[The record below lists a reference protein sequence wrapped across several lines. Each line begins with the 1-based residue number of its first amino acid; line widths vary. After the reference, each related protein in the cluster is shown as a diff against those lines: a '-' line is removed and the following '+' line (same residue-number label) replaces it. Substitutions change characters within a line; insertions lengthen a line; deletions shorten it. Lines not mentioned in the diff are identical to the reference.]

1 MSLLTRAALQ
11 TFKKVI
17 LIAAILLAIMQIVGT
32 EKLGA
37 TNIVMDANGNS
48 SLGAASWENASYF
61 ETTAVVTLKGVYI
74 AAIDV

>member
-1 MSLLTRAALQ
+1 VSLLTRAALQ

-37 TNIVMDANGNS
+37 TNIVMDANGNPVERQWS
-48 SLGAASWENASYF
+48 
-61 ETTAVVTLKGVYI
+61 
-74 AAIDV
+74 